1 MSGRTAARSPS
12 RALRHLG
19 VHRLAPFGFVFVGKQ
34 FTYRVARLNGEPAV
48 LEYVSGHVF
57 AATFCETD
65 GERILAMYRVLNPE
79 KLTHVG

>member
-1 MSGRTAARSPS
+1 MLAKLAAK
-12 RALRHLG
+12 
-19 VHRLAPFGFVFVGKQ
+19 FGKQ

-79 KLTHVG
+79 KLTHVAGPGGKPPGFPDVKKRRNRG